1 MNTRVS
7 LRSRAVLVGLVM
19 GLPLSAVFLWLAVRN
34 ADLDEMWSVL
44 AESDPVLV
52 TLAVCAIACV
62 YAGQAVRWRAVARTP
77 EVSVPRFAEMV
88 VSGVAVNNVVPGRVG
103 DLLRARWLQ
112 TAARIPGG
120 RALATVFVDRAFDVL
135 ALVALLAVSLPFVTS
150 TEWLVRIALG
160 GLGLLVA
167 LVVVL
172 VGARVYTSRRS
183 RNRRVQRG
191 LLRRVARD
199 TLEGLAEP
207 LGVRRGSALAGLSL
221 LTWATWALAAWFVAR
236 AVGIDLGLTESL
248 FVAAVVNLG
257 VAIPSSPG
265 FIGTYQWLGVSALA
279 LFDVPTEEALAF
291 SILMQAVWYVP
302 TLVVGG
308 ALLGRRALR
317 RVRPGWRGRV
327 ACEEIA
333 DG

>member
-1 MNTRVS
+1 MRA
-7 LRSRAVLVGLVM
+7 LRSRAVLLGLIVGV
-19 GLPLSAVFLWLAVRN
+19 PLSAVFLWLAVRD
-34 ADLDEMWSVL
+34 ADLEEMRSVL
-44 AESDPVLV
+44 AESDPVLIA
-52 TLAVCAIACV
+52 LAVVAIACV
-62 YAGQAVRWRAVARTP
+62 YMGQAVRWREIARTP
-77 EVSVPRFAEMV
+77 DVSVPRFVEMV
-88 VSGVAVNNVVPGRVG
+88 VSGVAVNNVVPGRIG

-112 TAARIPGG
+112 TGARIRGG

-160 GLGLLVA
+160 GLGLLLGIA
-167 LVVVL
+167 IVL
-172 VGARVYTSRRS
+172 VAARVYTSRRS

-191 LLRRVARD
+191 LLRRVVRD
-199 TLEGLAEP
+199 TVEGLAEP
-207 LGVRRGSALAGLSL
+207 LGARRGSVLAALSL

-236 AVGIDLGLTESL
+236 SVGIDLSVTESF

-317 RVRPGWRGRV
+317 SMRSGLQDRVTF
-327 ACEEIA
+327 EETA